1 MNLKGFDF
9 FKKVHSDIE
18 TSTLTGGVFS
28 ILAFIVII
36 LILVWFLFVCLRN
49 LILPKCRDT

>member
-28 ILAFIVII
+28 ILAFIVKNINHSLGSI
-36 LILVWFLFVCLRN
+36 CLFKKSN
-49 LILPKCRDT
+49 TSKM